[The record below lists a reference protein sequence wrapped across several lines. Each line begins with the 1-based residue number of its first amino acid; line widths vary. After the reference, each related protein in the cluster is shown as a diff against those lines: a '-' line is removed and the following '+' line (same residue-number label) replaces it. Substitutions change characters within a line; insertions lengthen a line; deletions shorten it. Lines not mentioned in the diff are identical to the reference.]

1 LTGNE
6 KNIKLLD
13 FPKYICKSFGAKI
26 FFLFTTF
33 FIVLYCAF
41 TVFFVYSQCK
51 IFRQNLVHE
60 GKEFVNLLAY
70 SSRLGVFAENR
81 DLLKTPVMSIMQLE
95 AVKSIQVFT
104 VDGKELETRFRP
116 DRETAGGYTELDTT
130 GQKKIID
137 MLKKSKSAFNFERG
151 NVMEFW
157 APVISGA
164 DIYGEEALFFD
175 KISSFKKDTVIGF
188 VRIVFTTELL
198 NKNLNDILLRSILI
212 SVLFMIPGWI
222 IIYFI
227 ARKITRPLNRLTE
240 GVAAVGSGGTV
251 EEVTVE
257 TKDEIGNL
265 ASAFN
270 NMVESL
276 RRKDIEKKEIE
287 DQLRHAQKM
296 EAIGALA
303 GGIAHDF
310 NNTLSAIIGYA
321 HLLQQEINKE
331 GYVNKYIDHLLSTS
345 RRAVG
350 FTQGLLTFSRKEV
363 ANPRLVELNKIV
375 GSLKEILTR
384 LLGEDI
390 DFTVELAEKELVI
403 MADKGQIE
411 HVLMNLATNARDAMP
426 DGGCLT
432 ITVKHAEADRKIS
445 ISSGR
450 ERQGDY
456 ALISFADTGKGMN
469 EQTKE
474 KIYDPFFTTKETGK
488 GTGLGL
494 SMVYGII
501 KQHNGRIDV
510 SSEAGKGTTFKIYL
524 PLSSSVIED
533 EKSETL
539 LEPGG
544 GTETILVAEDDEDLR
559 RFTTLMLEQY
569 GYKVIE
575 AENGE
580 DAIGKFIENKDKV
593 KLLLFDMIMPKKN
606 GKGAFEEIKKIR
618 ADIKVIFM
626 SGYAPEDMQDIDSL
640 VEETAFIP
648 KPLLSEKLAQ
658 KVREALDK

>member
-1 LTGNE
+1 LIGNE
-6 KNIKLLD
+6 KNIKLSN
-13 FPKYICKSFGAKI
+13 FPKYIRKSFGAKI

-33 FIVLYCAF
+33 FIVLYCVF
-41 TVFFVYSQCK
+41 TVFFVYSQGK
-51 IFRQNLVHE
+51 ILRQNLVHE

-81 DLLKTPVMSIMQLE
+81 DLLKTPVMSIMQCE
-95 AVKSIQVFT
+95 EVISIQVFT
-104 VDGKELETRFRP
+104 VDGKELETQFRP

-137 MLKKSKSAFNFERG
+137 MLKKSKSAFHFTSG

-164 DIYGEEALFFD
+164 DNYGEEALFFD
-175 KISSFKKDTVIGF
+175 KISSFKKDAVIGF
-188 VRIVFTTELL
+188 VRIAFTTELL
-198 NKNLNDILLRSILI
+198 NKNLHDILFRSIII

-222 IIYFI
+222 IIYYI

-240 GVAAVGSGGTV
+240 GVAAVGSGGAV
-251 EEVTVE
+251 EEVPVE

-270 NMVESL
+270 NMVDSL
-276 RRKDIEKKEIE
+276 RRKEIEKQEIE
-287 DQLRHAQKM
+287 NQLRHAQKM
-296 EAIGALA
+296 EAIGTLA

-310 NNTLSAIIGYA
+310 NNTLSTIIGYA
-321 HLLQQEINKE
+321 YLLQKEIKE
-331 GYVNKYIDHLLSTS
+331 GNPAKKYLDHLLSTS
-345 RRAVG
+345 RRAVD
-350 FTQGLLTFSRKEV
+350 FTQGLLTFSRKEIADPHPV
-363 ANPRLVELNKIV
+363 DLNKV
-375 GSLKEILTR
+375 SRSMEEILTR

-390 DFTVELAEKELVI
+390 DLKIELAEEELVI
-403 MADKGQIE
+403 MADTGQIE
-411 HVLMNLATNARDAMP
+411 QVLMNLATNARDAML
-426 DGGCLT
+426 GGGSLT
-432 ITVKHAEADRKIS
+432 VATRTAVLNKKLS
-445 ISSGR
+445 ISSGL
-450 ERQGDY
+450 ERHCKY
-456 ALISFADTGKGMN
+456 AVISFTDTGKGMN

-474 KIYDPFFTTKETGK
+474 KIFDPFFTTKETGK

-501 KQHNGRIDV
+501 KQHNGYIDV
-510 SSEAGKGTTFKIYL
+510 HSEPGKGTTFKIYL
-524 PLSSSVIED
+524 PLSSSVIKE
-533 EKSETL
+533 EESETL
-539 LEPGG
+539 PKPRG

-559 RFTTLMLEQY
+559 RFTTVILEQY

-575 AENGE
+575 VKNGE
-580 DAIGKFIENKDKV
+580 DAVGKFIKNKDKI

-606 GKGAFEEIKKIR
+606 GKEAFEEIKKIR

-640 VEETAFIP
+640 IEETAFIP
-648 KPLLSEKLAQ
+648 KPLLSEKL
-658 KVREALDK
+658 REVLDK